1 MAKVR
6 DPRAR
11 FASQVIALLA
21 LIGSATTAAAQSLPV
36 PKVVSSSQVDSG
48 STLQP
53 FLTMTLPAGIEAGQL
68 LLATIA
74 IQGSNPLVNPWAVV
88 ALPAGGWTEI
98 TPDPRSC
105 GNDLAMSIAYRI
117 ATTSDTPGTQFT
129 WGFLSDGYLTPVLA
143 TGGII
148 SIANINTANPIEQI
162 GAVCSVQTKTVIGE
176 PLNTLHTNSMS
187 VLVYGITGDNALS
200 KPVGYSQIYQHLV
213 SGQGPDVAVDTKVI
227 PVKGTSTGYQ
237 DSNAGDIGDSFGF
250 QMSLAPVNSEN

>member
-74 IQGSNPLVNPWAVV
+74 IQG
-88 ALPAGGWTEI
+88 
-98 TPDPRSC
+98 
-105 GNDLAMSIAYRI
+105 
-117 ATTSDTPGTQFT
+117 
-129 WGFLSDGYLTPVLA
+129 
-143 TGGII
+143 
-148 SIANINTANPIEQI
+148 
-162 GAVCSVQTKTVIGE
+162 
-176 PLNTLHTNSMS
+176 
-187 VLVYGITGDNALS
+187 
-200 KPVGYSQIYQHLV
+200 
-213 SGQGPDVAVDTKVI
+213 
-227 PVKGTSTGYQ
+227 
-237 DSNAGDIGDSFGF
+237 
-250 QMSLAPVNSEN
+250 